1 MALTLAALKNQISH
15 VLGGSPSSKI
25 GDITIINE
33 AGRHL
38 FHYQWKFR
46 ERAPKSIFTNIDVD
60 HVVLPDDVGEVTRL
74 RMKDGLTDSIRLT
87 TIEEVVDVRNTTIST
102 GNNYVA
108 AIVWPVAYGTAG
120 QEQHPRLELAPTPT
134 TVEELTLV
142 YKAKFEEFQESD
154 TDETVAKVP
163 SMAEGVFTALVRAIA
178 LGYEEEN
185 MTQRLMEVEAS
196 PVFQRLLV
204 SDGFL
209 QPDYGPLRNG
219 AVGGINQYARVP
231 FSELPGPGYTPPNGI

>member
-1 MALTLAALKNQISH
+1 MSLTLADLKNQISH

-25 GDITIINE
+25 GDLTIINE

-46 ERAPKSIFTNIDVD
+46 ERPPTSVFTDADVD
-60 HVVLPDDVGEVTRL
+60 YVVLPDDVGEVTGL

-108 AIVWPVAYGTAG
+108 AIVWPVAYSGQ
-120 QEQHPRLELAPTPT
+120 QEQFPRLELAPTPT
-134 TVEELTLV
+134 TEEEITLL
-142 YKAKFEEFQESD
+142 YKAKFRDFTSD
-154 TDETVAKVP
+154 DQDTSVAKVP
-163 SMAEGVFTALVRAIA
+163 PMAEGVFIALVRAIA

-219 AVGGINQYARVP
+219 AVGGINQYDRVP